1 MQQAERSAIEHIE
14 HDACLELL
22 RGDEIGR
29 LAIVDGPRPMIFPV
43 NYVLDGEDIVI
54 RTAPGTK
61 IDHGTRSTACFEIDD
76 FDRPHR
82 AGWSVVVTGRLEELT
97 MYDGPHF
104 ARASE
109 LPVHPWAGGTKD
121 HILRLVPVSVTGRRI
136 RAAR

>member
-1 MQQAERSAIEHIE
+1 MQQADRSTIEHIE

-61 IDHGTRSTACFEIDD
+61 IDHGTRSAACFEIDD
-76 FDRPHR
+76 FDRAQR

-136 RAAR
+136 LAAR

>member
-14 HDACLELL
+14 HDECLELL

-43 NYVLDGEDIVI
+43 NYVFDGDDIVI

-61 IDHGTRSTACFEIDD
+61 IDHGTRSAACFEIDD
-76 FDRPHR
+76 FDREHQ

-97 MYDGPHF
+97 KYDGRHF

-109 LPVHPWAGGTKD
+109 LPVHPWAGGAKD
-121 HILRLVPVSVTGRRI
+121 HILRLVPASVTGRRI
-136 RAAR
+136 RGTR